1 MVQLRTE
8 CSLYNVPLISSPR
21 CGDLGFS
28 IGEWHAVK
36 DQGLVRSCEDPVS
49 GLNAKTIKIVLRY
62 EQIPRSQ
69 DKTQI

>member
-28 IGEWHAVK
+28 IREWHAVK
-36 DQGLVRSCEDPVS
+36 DQGLVRSFEDPVS
-49 GLNAKTIKIVLRY
+49 GAQRENCKN
-62 EQIPRSQ
+62 RSAIRA
-69 DKTQI
+69 DP